1 MNIFIVNNSEQ
12 NCGVHQYGKRF
23 GNIASK
29 SKKYNFM
36 YFEINS
42 ESEFI
47 SKFGEHKPQ
56 AIIYNY
62 LSGTMPWLSGGL
74 IQACR
79 EQGVKQYTIVH
90 NSHYH
95 GFDYYLHQNP
105 YHPNVDDT
113 NFALARPLFDYKSS
127 NVKSN
132 DDILHIGSF
141 GFGLTCKSIDKI
153 CELINEQLS
162 YRKVQINLHLT
173 EAHFCPNADTI
184 SSIKQDCL
192 NAITHDNI
200 KLNTTHKFLTNDEML
215 DFLSKN
221 DLNIFFYEKYQ
232 HYNGISST
240 IDYALSVKKPIAIC
254 RSNMFAHIWD
264 VHPSICVENNSLI
277 NIINNGFDPLEE
289 KYNSWTNEQFI
300 YTLETIIEKTFEV

>member
-1 MNIFIVNNSEQ
+1 MNVFIINNSTQ
-12 NCGVHQYGKRF
+12 NCGVYQYGKRF
-23 GNIASK
+23 GSIASK

-36 YFEINS
+36 YHEVNS
-42 ESEFI
+42 EEEFI
-47 SKFGEHKPQ
+47 KLYEIHKPK
-56 AIIYNY
+56 AVIYNY
-62 LSGTMPWLSGGL
+62 LAGTMPWLSGRI
-74 IQACR
+74 IQTCR
-79 EQGVKQYTIVH
+79 DQGVKQYTIVH
-90 NSHYH
+90 NSHYD

-300 YTLETIIEKTFEV
+300 HTLETIIEKTFEV